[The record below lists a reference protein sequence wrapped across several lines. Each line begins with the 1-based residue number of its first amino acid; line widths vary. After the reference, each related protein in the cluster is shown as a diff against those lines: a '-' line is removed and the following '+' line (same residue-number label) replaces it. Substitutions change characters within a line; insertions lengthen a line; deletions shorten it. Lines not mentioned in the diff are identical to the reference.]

1 MYVENPKTKGSGILC
16 AIPQKTKCPIKCK
29 DCFFQSGRSYLE
41 PLADNLPNMP
51 SPSMANAGGYVVRMN
66 DGNDSNIEKQT
77 VIDAAWDYNDVFYNT
92 SINDLNF
99 PGPVVLTINPS
110 VITDTNFIMA
120 KDPPKNLMFV
130 RFRVNTWNVK
140 LANDAILYYT
150 TRKIPVVLT
159 FMAYHSQESI
169 PKGDRSFYPLQK
181 RTSNEYYAISAGAWE
196 IVMMRW
202 RNNDLVFSCGKF
214 GCVGHGASG
223 CRYCG
228 VCLREYHATK
238 TRIFEGEM
246 LET

>member
-1 MYVENPKTKGSGILC
+1 MVEIAGILTFIRVQILEVCKEWVEMKDIC
-16 AIPQKTKCPIKCK
+16 ARTQKSRTTVLHHMEVLK
-29 DCFFQSGRSYLE
+29 
-41 PLADNLPNMP
+41 
-51 SPSMANAGGYVVRMN
+51 NAGM
-66 DGNDSNIEKQT
+66 IEET
-77 VIDAAWDYNDVFYNT
+77 MIGV
-92 SINDLNF
+92 
-99 PGPVVLTINPS
+99 
-110 VITDTNFIMA
+110 M
-120 KDPPKNLMFV
+120 
-130 RFRVNTWNVK
+130 R
-140 LANDAILYYT
+140 

-181 RTSNEYYAISAGAWE
+181 RTSNEYHAISAGAWE